1 MDLTRFVNDLQQH
14 LEIAAAAGGPE
25 AQELASRLLAP
36 LNAATRLVLLES
48 LSAAANEITRE
59 MAPGGVDIRLRG
71 QDPEFVVTLPEHE
84 SPFTESTTQ
93 DHRPAQGYD
102 APLQAASDDGGVART
117 TLRLPEPL
125 KLRMEAAANNEGVS
139 VNSWLNKA
147 VSAALEPQPR
157 RNSRRD
163 SPAGP
168 SLTGWVQ

>member
-36 LNAATRLVLLES
+36 LNTAARLVLLES

-71 QDPEFVVTLPEHE
+71 QDPEFVVTVPEHV
-84 SPFTESTTQ
+84 SPFAESTTQ
-93 DHRPAQGYD
+93 DTRPAPEC
-102 APLQAASDDGGVART
+102 AVPPPANADDGGVSRT

-125 KLRMEAAANNEGVS
+125 KLRMEAAAGKEGVS
-139 VNSWLNKA
+139 VNSWLVKA
-147 VSAALEPQPR
+147 VASALEPAQRRTPR
-157 RNSRRD
+157 RES
-163 SPAGP
+163 SAGQ

>member
-48 LSAAANEITRE
+48 LSAAADEITRE

-84 SPFTESTTQ
+84 SPFTDSTT
-93 DHRPAQGYD
+93 HANPPATG
-102 APLQAASDDGGVART
+102 LQRFTA
-117 TLRLPEPL
+117 
-125 KLRMEAAANNEGVS
+125 
-139 VNSWLNKA
+139 
-147 VSAALEPQPR
+147 
-157 RNSRRD
+157 D
-163 SPAGP
+163 SGR
-168 SLTGWVQ
+168 

>member
-14 LEIAAAAGGPE
+14 LAIAAAAGGPE

-36 LNAATRLVLLES
+36 LNTATRLVLLES
-48 LSAAANEITRE
+48 LSAAASEITRE

-84 SPFTESTTQ
+84 SPFT
-93 DHRPAQGYD
+93 DW
-102 APLQAASDDGGVART
+102 PLQDTRPVPGNDVSPQAMGDDGGVTRT

-125 KLRMEAAANNEGVS
+125 KLRVEAAAGGEGMS
-139 VNSWLNKA
+139 VNSWLIKA
-147 VSAALEPQPR
+147 VSSALEPQSR
-157 RNSRRD
+157 RSPRRD
-163 SPAGP
+163 SSAGQ

>member
-71 QDPEFVVTLPEHE
+71 QDPEFVVTMPEQE
-84 SPFTESTTQ
+84 SPFTDSATH
-93 DHRPAQGYD
+93 DNRPAPGYD
-102 APLQAASDDGGVART
+102 VPLLATADEGGVTRT

-125 KLRMEAAANNEGVS
+125 KLRMEAAANREGVS
-139 VNSWLNKA
+139 VNSWLIKA
-147 VSAALEPQPR
+147 VSSALETQPR
-157 RNSRRD
+157 RSPRRD
-163 SPAGP
+163 SPAGQ